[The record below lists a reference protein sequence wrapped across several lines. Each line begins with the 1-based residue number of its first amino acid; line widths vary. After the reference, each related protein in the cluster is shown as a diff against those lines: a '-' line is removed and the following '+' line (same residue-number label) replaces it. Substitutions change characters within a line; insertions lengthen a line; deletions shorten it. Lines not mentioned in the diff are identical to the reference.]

1 MMCDR
6 YKEAISLLA
15 CGELPAGERDSVERH
30 LAECASCRGDYEAL
44 QRLCGRLRNLA
55 EQDDLAQA
63 PGGLSER
70 LEESLRPAAHT
81 LRWAA
86 LAAAAC
92 VLIGLAV
99 WLISS
104 AETNDNRARQKQEPA
119 VSIIST
125 PHPVAA
131 TTDLPRASWA
141 AYYRAW
147 LQSPETLDG
156 MLARDAAARLK
167 PEKNLAGL
175 NVRSFLQTMN
185 HIEEKSNEKHSVR
198 GCGVD
203 SVV

>member
-15 CGELPAGERDSVERH
+15 CGELPSSERGSVERH
-30 LAECASCRGDYEAL
+30 LAECASCRSDYEAL
-44 QRLCGRLRNLA
+44 QRLCCRIRNLA
-55 EQDDLAQA
+55 EQDDLAEA
-63 PGGLSER
+63 PGGLSGR

-81 LRWAA
+81 VRWAA

-119 VSIIST
+119 VGTIST
-125 PHPVAA
+125 PHPFAA

-156 MLARDAAARLK
+156 MLARDAEARLK
-167 PEKNLAGL
+167 PERNLAGL

-185 HIEEKSNEKHSVR
+185 HIEEKSNDKHSMH
-198 GCGVD
+198 GCRVD

>member
-1 MMCDR
+1 M
-6 YKEAISLLA
+6 
-15 CGELPAGERDSVERH
+15 
-30 LAECASCRGDYEAL
+30 
-44 QRLCGRLRNLA
+44 
-55 EQDDLAQA
+55 
-63 PGGLSER
+63 
-70 LEESLRPAAHT
+70 RPFTKKVATA
-81 LRWAA
+81 AA

-99 WLISS
+99 WLIWS

-119 VSIIST
+119 IGVIST
-125 PHPVAA
+125 PHPVEAM
-131 TTDLPRASWA
+131 TDLPRASWA

-167 PEKNLAGL
+167 PERNLAGL

-185 HIEEKSNEKHSVR
+185 HIEEKSNENHSMH
-198 GCGVD
+198 GCRVG

>member
-15 CGELPAGERDSVERH
+15 CGELPAPERGSVERH

-44 QRLCGRLRNLA
+44 QRLCGRLGNLA
-55 EQDDLAQA
+55 EQDDLAAA

-70 LEESLRPAAHT
+70 LEGSLRPAAHT
-81 LRWAA
+81 VRWAA

-104 AETNDNRARQKQEPA
+104 AETNDNRARQKQGPA
-119 VSIIST
+119 IGVIST
-125 PHPVAA
+125 PHPFVA
-131 TTDLPRASWA
+131 TTDLPPASWA
-141 AYYRAW
+141 AYYQAW

-167 PEKNLAGL
+167 PERNLAGL
-175 NVRSFLQTMN
+175 NVRSLLQTMN
-185 HIEEKSNEKHSVR
+185 HIEEKSNENHSVR
-198 GCGVD
+198 GCGVS

>member
-15 CGELPAGERDSVERH
+15 CGELPVGERSSVERH
-30 LAECASCRGDYEAL
+30 LAECASCRSDYEAL
-44 QRLCGRLRNLA
+44 QRLCGRLGNLA
-55 EQDDLAQA
+55 EQDDLAEA

-92 VLIGLAV
+92 VLIGLV
-99 WLISS
+99 GWLISS
-104 AETNDNRARQKQEPA
+104 AGPNGAGTRQKQEPA
-119 VSIIST
+119 IGVIST
-125 PHPVAA
+125 PHPFAV

-167 PEKNLAGL
+167 PERNLAGL

-185 HIEEKSNEKHSVR
+185 HIEEKSNENHSMH
-198 GCGVD
+198 GCRVG